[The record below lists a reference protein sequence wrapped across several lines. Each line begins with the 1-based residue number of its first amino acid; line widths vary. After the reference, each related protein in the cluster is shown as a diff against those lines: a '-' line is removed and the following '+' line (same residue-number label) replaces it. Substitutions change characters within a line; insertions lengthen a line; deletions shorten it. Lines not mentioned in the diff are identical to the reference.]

1 MLRVAADAWLTTQV
15 ADPELRLWLPP
26 AQVRVVEP
34 SLKMTVPLG
43 VPPPGATTDT
53 VAVYVTAC
61 PTTDGF
67 VAELTEVVVAT
78 DAWTVT
84 GALDAL
90 VADQPERTATT
101 V

>member
-61 PTTDGF
+61 PTADGF
-67 VAELTEVVVAT
+67 VDDVSAVVVEA
-78 DAWTVT
+78 A
-84 GALDAL
+84 
-90 VADQPERTATT
+90 PTT
-101 V
+101 CVMAAEDEAA